1 MLLPQSAA
9 FAALKNRLNSVSAIG
24 YLHMPG
30 RPHSYGTMGGS
41 NPNASSNN
49 SLAPSRTSSDATPRN
64 SPQTTN
70 FPERG
75 PGGRLKSRDE
85 GIVRWPELLEK
96 FRAVQERARKAR
108 KGPLYFDDEQ
118 RDEEPE
124 QVRRSQEVEVKQVPQ
139 PSGLQ
144 GLGTRGGL
152 GGAVSAAG
160 MAGQGAQGQGQVPV
174 LHKPR
179 GSLGGFKQAFTK
191 SVAKGKRG

>member
-30 RPHSYGTMGGS
+30 RPHSYGSMGATNS
-41 NPNASSNN
+41 NSSSNN
-49 SLAPSRTSSDATPRN
+49 SLAPSRISSDVTPRS
-64 SPQTTN
+64 SPQTAN
-70 FPERG
+70 FPDRG

-85 GIVRWPELLEK
+85 GIVRWPELLDK

-124 QVRRSQEVEVKQVPQ
+124 QMRKSEELETKQVPQ
-139 PSGLQ
+139 TSGIP
-144 GLGTRGGL
+144 GLGARGGGAAGL
-152 GGAVSAAG
+152 AAVGGA
-160 MAGQGAQGQGQVPV
+160 QAQGQGPV
-174 LHKPR
+174 VHKPR
-179 GSLGGFKQAFTK
+179 GSLGGFKHFAK
-191 SVAKGKRG
+191 GVAKGKRG